1 MNDDAVNNRA
11 LFEIYKR
18 NLQKLEEQ
26 QALGGFN
33 LALTNQI
40 EQTQKEL
47 TRVNRDYAELTAVYA
62 PGSPQTL
69 KPLPVS
75 LQKFDSF
82 MIKFAKEFQEWNG
95 NVLLTGSKFEL
106 SVIASLKCT

>member
-1 MNDDAVNNRA
+1 MSDDAVNNRA
-11 LFEIYKR
+11 LFEIYNQ
-18 NLQKLEEQ
+18 NLQKLEQ
-26 QALGGFN
+26 QQVLLGFN

-40 EQTQKEL
+40 EQTRKEL
-47 TRVNRDYAELTAVYA
+47 TRINREYAEITAVYA

-95 NVLLTGSKFEL
+95 DVLLTGNKFEL
-106 SVIASLKCT
+106 SVI